1 MLVNS
6 CYYESKKYLHGVASL
21 CFGISLR
28 CDFLRAKMLPR
39 STKGSVLVTARH

>member
-6 CYYESKKYLHGVASL
+6 CYCEIKKYLHGVASL
-21 CFGISLR
+21 CFEISLR
-28 CDFLRAKMLPR
+28 CDFLRTKMLPG